1 MEFKEFVSKIYPV
14 ASDGCLYN
22 PDKDRRAW
30 HDGRAGKAVKAE
42 SEVTR
47 ETELRGR
54 EVSTGGM
61 SGGGY
66 GEDCA
71 SHAYVNDNPGP
82 IELLELDAIL
92 EVVWP
97 EITYLQYKA
106 LVREAG
112 VKTESYTVNEYY
124 GNSTNYVYM
133 TVKLGD
139 LYKAICLR
147 G

>member
-1 MEFKEFVSKIYPV
+1 MEFTEFVAKIYPV
-14 ASDGCLYN
+14 VKDSLKN
-22 PDKDRRAW
+22 HDKTKRFW
-30 HDGRAGKAVKAE
+30 EGRGVTPIKNI

-47 ETELRGR
+47 ETELRGS
-54 EVSTGGM
+54 EVSTGGT

-66 GEDCA
+66 GED
-71 SHAYVNDNPGP
+71 SNPRPYVNDNPEP
-82 IELLELDAIL
+82 IELVELDRILEL
-92 EVVWP
+92 VWP

-112 VKTESYTVNEYY
+112 VKTESYTQNEYY

-133 TVKLGD
+133 TVKLGE